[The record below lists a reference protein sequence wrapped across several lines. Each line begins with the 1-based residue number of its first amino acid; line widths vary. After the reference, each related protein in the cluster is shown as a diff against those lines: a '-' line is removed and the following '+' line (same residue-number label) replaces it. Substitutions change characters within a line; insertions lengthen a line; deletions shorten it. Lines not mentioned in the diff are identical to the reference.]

1 MSADDTDVLVV
12 GAGVAGIAAARTLRA
27 RGLSCLVLEAKDRIG
42 GRAYTDATGF
52 DHGASWLHQAND
64 NPLTAFAEAL
74 GFETV
79 DHDLL
84 RQRLLFTEGRFAS
97 TAERG
102 AFATAEDR
110 FWRVIEA
117 AATDGAPDRPASEAA
132 PEGGRFDPLV
142 AHWEGAQICAAE
154 LSRMSL
160 HDFAATALDG
170 PNLLLRRGLGTLV
183 AALSEGLPI
192 RLKAPVAQLDWG
204 KNAIE
209 ARGSFGRIRAG
220 AAIITVST
228 AVLAQGG
235 IAFTPDLPAEK
246 CAAIRAL
253 PLGLLNKLAFPIPP
267 GTVPEFGAFAS
278 LRRDIAGAGD
288 RPISWIARPFG
299 APVILAFMGGSL
311 AWELSRAG
319 MGATEAHARAEFAR
333 VFGTEAAQALGVPII
348 TDWGNDPAFFG
359 SYSHA
364 IPGGQA
370 ARHVLAEP
378 LADGRLIFAGEAC
391 HPRFAATVAG
401 AWLSGEAAAQQLAGG
416 RGAVAKRS
424 KHAP

>member
-1 MSADDTDVLVV
+1 MGMSDEPDVLVV
-12 GAGVAGIAAARTLRA
+12 GAGVAGIAAARALRA

-64 NPLTAFAEAL
+64 NPLTAFAETL
-74 GFETV
+74 GFEVV

-84 RQRLLFTEGRFAS
+84 RQSLLFTEGRFAT
-97 TAERG
+97 TAERK
-102 AFATAEDR
+102 AFAMAEDH

-117 AATDGAPDRPASEAA
+117 AAANGAPDRPASDAA
-132 PEGGRFDPLV
+132 PQGGRFDALV

-183 AALSEGLPI
+183 ATLADGLRI
-192 RLKAPVAQLDWG
+192 RLGAGVSRLEWSRQG
-204 KNAIE
+204 VE
-209 ARGSFGRIRAG
+209 AEGVFGRIRAH

-228 AVLAQGG
+228 GVLAQGG
-235 IAFTPDLPAEK
+235 IAFCPDLPVATLG
-246 CAAIRAL
+246 AIHAL

-267 GTVPEFGAFAS
+267 ATLPEFGAFAS
-278 LRRDIAGAGD
+278 LRRDNAAPAD

-299 APVILAFMGGSL
+299 APVMLAFIGGSL

-319 MGATEAHARAEFAR
+319 PAAAELHARAEFAK
-333 VFGTEAAQALGVPII
+333 VFGAEAAAALGPPII

-364 IPGGQA
+364 RPGAQS
-370 ARHVLAEP
+370 ARRALAEP

-401 AWLSGEAAAQQLAGG
+401 AWLSGEGAAQL
-416 RGAVAKRS
+416 VLS
-424 KHAP
+424 

>member
-1 MSADDTDVLVV
+1 MSADEPDVLVV
-12 GAGVAGIAAARTLRA
+12 GAGVAGIAAARTLHA
-27 RGLSCLVLEAKDRIG
+27 RGLTCLVLEAKDRIG
-42 GRAYTDATGF
+42 GRTYTDATGF

-79 DHDLL
+79 DHDKL
-84 RQRLLFTEGRFAS
+84 RQRLLFTEGRFAT

-117 AATDGAPDRPASEAA
+117 AAADGAPDRPASDAA
-132 PEGGRFDPLV
+132 PQGGRFDALV
-142 AHWEGAQICAAE
+142 AHWEGAQIYAAE

-160 HDFAATALDG
+160 HDFAATSLDG

-183 AALSEGLPI
+183 STLAEGLPI
-192 RLKAPVAQLDWG
+192 RLNAPVAQLDWG
-204 KNAIE
+204 GSGVE
-209 ARGSFGRIRAG
+209 ASGAFGRIRAR

-228 AVLAQGG
+228 GVLAQAS
-235 IAFTPDLPAEK
+235 IAFTPGLPAQTQD
-246 CAAIRAL
+246 AIKVL
-253 PLGLLNKLAFPIPP
+253 PLGLLTKLSFPIPP
-267 GTVPEFGAFAS
+267 GALPEFGAFAS
-278 LRRDIAGAGD
+278 LRRDIAGPGD

-299 APVILAFMGGSL
+299 APVLLAFIGGSL
-311 AWELSRAG
+311 AWELSRVGKHA
-319 MGATEAHARAEFAR
+319 AEAHARAEFAH
-333 VFGTEAAQALGVPII
+333 VFGAEAAKALGPPII
-348 TDWGNDPAFFG
+348 TDWGEDPAFFG

-364 IPGGQA
+364 IPGAQA
-370 ARHVLAEP
+370 ARRVLAEP

-401 AWLSGEAAAQQLAGG
+401 AWLSGEDAAQFIL
-416 RGAVAKRS
+416 S
-424 KHAP
+424 

>member
-1 MSADDTDVLVV
+1 MSADEADVLVV
-12 GAGVAGIAAARTLRA
+12 GAGVAGIAAARALRA

-42 GRAYTDATGF
+42 GRAYTDATSF

-64 NPLTAFAEAL
+64 NPLAGFAEAL

-79 DHDLL
+79 DHDKL
-84 RQRLLFTEGRFAS
+84 RQRLLFTEGRFA
-97 TAERG
+97 TAAERHT
-102 AFATAEDR
+102 FAAAEDH

-117 AATDGAPDRPASEAA
+117 AAADGAPDRPATDAA

-183 AALSEGLPI
+183 STLAEGLPI
-192 RLKAPVAQLDWG
+192 RLNAPVTRIDWRG
-204 KNAIE
+204 EDVE
-209 ARGSFGRIRAG
+209 ASGAFGRIRAR

-228 AVLAQGG
+228 GVLAQGS

-246 CAAIRAL
+246 HAAIKAL
-253 PLGLLNKLAFPIPP
+253 PLGLLSKLAFPIPP
-267 GTVPEFGAFAS
+267 STLPEFGAFAS
-278 LRRDIAGAGD
+278 LRRDIAEPGD

-299 APVILAFMGGSL
+299 APVMLAFIGGSL
-311 AWELSRAG
+311 AWELSRTG
-319 MGATEAHARAEFAR
+319 KPATEAHARAEFAR
-333 VFGTEAAQALGVPII
+333 VFGAEAAAALGPPII
-348 TDWGNDPAFFG
+348 TDWGGDPHFLG

-364 IPGGQA
+364 VPGGQA
-370 ARHVLAEP
+370 ARRVLAEP

-401 AWLSGEAAAQQLAGG
+401 AWLSGEGAAQL
-416 RGAVAKRS
+416 VL
-424 KHAP
+424 P

>member
-1 MSADDTDVLVV
+1 MSDEVEVLVV
-12 GAGVAGIAAARTLRA
+12 GAGVAGIAAARALRM

-74 GFETV
+74 GFETI
-79 DHDLL
+79 DHDKL
-84 RQRLLFTEGRFAS
+84 RQRLLFTEGRFAT

-102 AFATAEDR
+102 AFAAAEDR

-117 AATDGAPDRPASEAA
+117 AAADGAPDRPASDAA
-132 PEGGRFDPLV
+132 PQGGRFDALV

-183 AALSEGLPI
+183 ASLAEGLPI
-192 RLKAPVAQLDWG
+192 QLNAPVAQLDWG
-204 KNAIE
+204 GKSVE
-209 ARGSFGRIRAG
+209 ASGAFGRIRAR

-228 AVLAQGG
+228 GVLAQGR
-235 IAFTPDLPAEK
+235 IAFTPGLPAQTQE
-246 CAAIRAL
+246 AITAL
-253 PLGLLNKLAFPIPP
+253 PLGLLNKLSFPIAP
-267 GTVPEFGAFAS
+267 GALPELGPFAS
-278 LRRDIAGAGD
+278 LRRDIAGQGD

-299 APVILAFMGGSL
+299 APVMLAFIGGSL

-319 MGATEAHARAEFAR
+319 QRATEAHARAEFASI
-333 VFGTEAAQALGVPII
+333 FGAEAAQALGAPII
-348 TDWGNDPAFFG
+348 ANWGEDPQFFG

-364 IPGGQA
+364 IPGAQA
-370 ARHVLAEP
+370 ARRVLGAP
-378 LADGRLIFAGEAC
+378 IADGRLIFAGEAC

-401 AWLSGEAAAQQLAGG
+401 AWLSGEGAAQL
-416 RGAVAKRS
+416 VLC
-424 KHAP
+424 

>member
-1 MSADDTDVLVV
+1 MGAAETDVLII
-12 GAGVAGIAAARTLRA
+12 GAGVAGIAAARALSA
-27 RGLSCLVLEAKDRIG
+27 RGLSCLVLEAKNRIG

-64 NPLTAFAEAL
+64 NPMTALAEAL
-74 GFETV
+74 GFESV
-79 DHDLL
+79 DHDKL
-84 RQRLLFTEGRFAS
+84 RQRLLFTEGRFAT
-97 TAERG
+97 TAERR
-102 AFATAEDR
+102 AFAAAEDR

-117 AATDGAPDRPASEAA
+117 AAADGAPDRPASDAA
-132 PEGGRFDPLV
+132 PEGERFDPLV

-154 LSRMSL
+154 LARMSL

-183 AALSEGLPI
+183 TTLAEGLPI
-192 RLKAPVAQLDWG
+192 TLNAPVTQIDWRG
-204 KNAIE
+204 KDVEVGGA
-209 ARGSFGRIRAG
+209 FGRIRAR

-228 AVLAQGG
+228 GVLAQGG
-235 IAFTPDLPAEK
+235 ITFTPDLPAEK
-246 CAAIRAL
+246 YAAIKAL
-253 PLGLLNKLAFPIPP
+253 PLGLLNKLVFSIPP
-267 GTVPEFGAFAS
+267 GVLPEFGAFAS
-278 LRRDIAGAGD
+278 LRRDIAAPGD

-299 APVILAFMGGSL
+299 APVMLAFIGGSL

-319 MGATEAHARAEFAR
+319 KRATEAHARAEFAR
-333 VFGTEAAQALGVPII
+333 VFGTEAAAALGPPII
-348 TDWGNDPAFFG
+348 TEWGEDPHFLG

-364 IPGGQA
+364 IPGAQA
-370 ARHVLAEP
+370 ARRVLAEP
-378 LADGRLIFAGEAC
+378 LGNGRLIFAGEAC
-391 HPRFAATVAG
+391 HPRYAATVAG

>member
-1 MSADDTDVLVV
+1 
-12 GAGVAGIAAARTLRA
+12 
-27 RGLSCLVLEAKDRIG
+27 SCLVLEAKGRIG

-52 DHGASWLHQAND
+52 DHGASWLHEAND
-64 NPLTAFAEAL
+64 NPLTGFAEAL

-79 DHDLL
+79 DHDKL
-84 RQRLLFTEGRFAS
+84 RQRLLFTEGRFA
-97 TAERG
+97 TAAERQ
-102 AFATAEDR
+102 AFAVAEDH

-117 AATDGAPDRPASEAA
+117 AAADGAPDRPASDAA

-160 HDFAATALDG
+160 HDFATTALDG

-183 AALSEGLPI
+183 STLAEGLPI
-192 RLKAPVAQLDWG
+192 RLKAPVAQLDWSD
-204 KNAIE
+204 NHVE
-209 ARGSFGRIRAG
+209 ASGAFGRLRAR

-228 AVLAQGG
+228 GVLAQGG
-235 IAFTPDLPAEK
+235 ITFTPDLPAEK
-246 CAAIRAL
+246 HAAIKAL

-267 GTVPEFGAFAS
+267 GVLPEFGPFAS
-278 LRRDIAGAGD
+278 LRRDIAAAGD

-299 APVILAFMGGSL
+299 APVMLAFIGGSL

-319 MGATEAHARAEFAR
+319 KQATEAHARAEFAR
-333 VFGTEAAQALGVPII
+333 VFGAEAAAALGPPII
-348 TDWGNDPAFFG
+348 TDWGGDPHFLG

-370 ARHVLAEP
+370 ARRVLSEP
-378 LADGRLIFAGEAC
+378 LANGRLIFAGEAC

-401 AWLSGEAAAQQLAGG
+401 AWLSGEAAAQQLTGG

-424 KHAP
+424 KHGP

>member
-1 MSADDTDVLVV
+1 MSADETDVLIV
-12 GAGVAGIAAARTLRA
+12 GAGVAGVAAARSLRA

-52 DHGASWLHQAND
+52 DHGASWLHQSND
-64 NPLTAFAEAL
+64 NPLTGFAEAL

-79 DHDLL
+79 DHDKL
-84 RQRLLFTEGRFAS
+84 RQRLLFTEGRFAT

-102 AFATAEDR
+102 AFAAAEDR

-117 AATDGAPDRPASEAA
+117 AAADGAPDRPASDAA
-132 PEGGRFDPLV
+132 PQGGRFDALV

-183 AALSEGLPI
+183 STLAEGLPI
-192 RLKAPVAQLDWG
+192 RLNAPVAQLDWG
-204 KNAIE
+204 
-209 ARGSFGRIRAG
+209 GSGVEGSGAFGRIRAR

-228 AVLAQGG
+228 GVLAQ
-235 IAFTPDLPAEK
+235 ASMTFTPGLPAQTRD
-246 CAAIRAL
+246 AINAL
-253 PLGLLNKLAFPIPP
+253 PLGLLSKLSFPIPP
-267 GTVPEFGAFAS
+267 GTLPEFGPFAS
-278 LRRDIAGAGD
+278 LRRDISGPGD

-299 APVILAFMGGSL
+299 APVMLAFIGGSL

-319 MGATEAHARAEFAR
+319 KHAAEAHARAEFAR
-333 VFGTEAAQALGVPII
+333 VFGAEAARALGPPII
-348 TDWGNDPAFFG
+348 TDWGEDPHFLG

-364 IPGGQA
+364 IPGAQA
-370 ARHVLAEP
+370 ARRVLAEP

-401 AWLSGEAAAQQLAGG
+401 AWLSGEAAAQLIL
-416 RGAVAKRS
+416 S
-424 KHAP
+424 

>member
-1 MSADDTDVLVV
+1 MSADETDVLIV
-12 GAGVAGIAAARTLRA
+12 GAGVAGVAAARSLRA

-52 DHGASWLHQAND
+52 DHGASWLHQSND
-64 NPLTAFAEAL
+64 NPLTGFAEAL

-79 DHDLL
+79 DHDKL
-84 RQRLLFTEGRFAS
+84 RQRLLFTEGRFAT

-102 AFATAEDR
+102 AFAAAEDR

-117 AATDGAPDRPASEAA
+117 AAADGAPDRPASDAA
-132 PEGGRFDPLV
+132 PQGGRFDALV

-183 AALSEGLPI
+183 GSLAEGLPI
-192 RLKAPVAQLDWG
+192 RLSAPVTRLDWG
-204 KNAIE
+204 
-209 ARGSFGRIRAG
+209 GSGVEGSGAFGRIRAR

-228 AVLAQGG
+228 GVLAQAS
-235 IAFTPDLPAEK
+235 ITFTPGLPVQTQG
-246 CAAIRAL
+246 AINAL
-253 PLGLLNKLAFPIPP
+253 PLGLLSKLSFPIPP
-267 GTVPEFGAFAS
+267 GTLPEFGPFAS
-278 LRRDIAGAGD
+278 LRRDIAGQGD

-299 APVILAFMGGSL
+299 APVMLAFIGGSL

-319 MGATEAHARAEFAR
+319 KHAAEAHARAEFAR
-333 VFGTEAAQALGVPII
+333 IFGAEAARALGPPII
-348 TDWGNDPAFFG
+348 TDWGEDPHFLG

-364 IPGGQA
+364 IPGAQA
-370 ARHVLAEP
+370 ARRVLAEP
-378 LADGRLIFAGEAC
+378 LGGGRLIFAGEAC

-401 AWLSGEAAAQQLAGG
+401 AWLSGEAAAQLIL
-416 RGAVAKRS
+416 S
-424 KHAP
+424 

>member
-1 MSADDTDVLVV
+1 MSNQAEVLVV
-12 GAGVAGIAAARTLRA
+12 GAGVAGIAAARTVQA

-74 GFETV
+74 GLEAV
-79 DHDLL
+79 DHDKL
-84 RQRLLFTEGRFAS
+84 RQRLLFTEGRFA
-97 TAERG
+97 TAAERHT
-102 AFATAEDR
+102 FAAAEDH

-117 AATDGAPDRPASEAA
+117 AAADGAPDRPASDAA

-183 AALSEGLPI
+183 ATLAEGLPI
-192 RLKAPVAQLDWG
+192 RLSAPVMQLDWSG
-204 KNAIE
+204 KHVE
-209 ARGSFGRIRAG
+209 ASGSFGRIRAH

-228 AVLAQGG
+228 GVLAQGS
-235 IAFTPDLPAEK
+235 ITFTPDLPAERR
-246 CAAIRAL
+246 AAIKAL
-253 PLGLLNKLAFPIPP
+253 PLGLLNKLFFPIPP
-267 GTVPEFGAFAS
+267 GVLPEFGPFAS
-278 LRRDIAGAGD
+278 LRRDIAGLDD

-299 APVILAFMGGSL
+299 APVMLAFIGGSL

-319 MGATEAHARAEFAR
+319 ARATEAHARAEFAR
-333 VFGTEAAQALGVPII
+333 VFGADAAAALGPPII
-348 TDWGNDPAFFG
+348 TDWGGDAHFLG

-370 ARHVLAEP
+370 ARRVLAEP
-378 LADGRLIFAGEAC
+378 LANGRLIFAGEAC

-401 AWLSGEAAAQQLAGG
+401 AWLSGEQAAQLITA
-416 RGAVAKRS
+416 
-424 KHAP
+424 

>member
-1 MSADDTDVLVV
+1 MSIQPDFLVV
-12 GAGVAGIAAARTLRA
+12 GAGVAGIAAARALQA

-64 NPLTAFAEAL
+64 NPLTGFAEAL

-79 DHDLL
+79 DHDKL
-84 RQRLLFTEGRFAS
+84 RQRLLFTKGRFAT
-97 TAERG
+97 TAERH
-102 AFATAEDR
+102 AFAAAEDH

-117 AATDGAPDRPASEAA
+117 AAADGAPDRPASDAA

-160 HDFAATALDG
+160 HDFVATALDG

-183 AALSEGLPI
+183 STLAEGLPI
-192 RLKAPVAQLDWG
+192 RLNAPVMQLDWSG
-204 KNAIE
+204 NHVE
-209 ARGSFGRIRAG
+209 ASGAFGRIFAR

-228 AVLAQGG
+228 GVLAQGG
-235 IAFTPDLPAEK
+235 ITFTPDLPAEK
-246 CAAIRAL
+246 RAAIKAL

-267 GTVPEFGAFAS
+267 GVMPEFGPFAS
-278 LRRDIAGAGD
+278 LRRDIATPGD

-299 APVILAFMGGSL
+299 APEMLAFIGGSL

-319 MGATEAHARAEFAR
+319 KQATEAHARAEFAR
-333 VFGTEAAQALGVPII
+333 VFGPEAAAALGPPII
-348 TDWGNDPAFFG
+348 TDWGGDPHFLG

-364 IPGGQA
+364 MPGGQA
-370 ARHVLAEP
+370 ARRVLAEP
-378 LADGRLIFAGEAC
+378 LAEGSLFFAGEAC
-391 HPRFAATVAG
+391 HPRLG
-401 AWLSGEAAAQQLAGG
+401 
-416 RGAVAKRS
+416 
-424 KHAP
+424 

>member
-1 MSADDTDVLVV
+1 MSADETDVLIV
-12 GAGVAGIAAARTLRA
+12 GAGVAGVAAARSLRA

-74 GFETV
+74 GFETL
-79 DHDLL
+79 DHDKL
-84 RQRLLFTEGRFAS
+84 RQRLLFTEGRFAT

-102 AFATAEDR
+102 AFAAAEDR

-117 AATDGAPDRPASEAA
+117 AAADGAPDRPASDAA
-132 PEGGRFDPLV
+132 PQGGRFDALV

-183 AALSEGLPI
+183 ASLAEGLPI
-192 RLKAPVAQLDWG
+192 RLSAPVTRLDWG
-204 KNAIE
+204 
-209 ARGSFGRIRAG
+209 GSGVEGSGAFGRIRAR

-228 AVLAQGG
+228 GVLAQAS
-235 IAFTPDLPAEK
+235 ITFTPGLPVQTQD
-246 CAAIRAL
+246 AINAL
-253 PLGLLNKLAFPIPP
+253 PLGLLSKLSFPIPP
-267 GTVPEFGAFAS
+267 GTLPEFGPFAS
-278 LRRDIAGAGD
+278 LRRDISGPGD

-299 APVILAFMGGSL
+299 APVMLAFIGGSL

-319 MGATEAHARAEFAR
+319 KHAAEAHARAEFAR
-333 VFGTEAAQALGVPII
+333 VFGAEAARALGPPII
-348 TDWGNDPAFFG
+348 TDWGEDPHFLG

-364 IPGGQA
+364 IPGAQA
-370 ARHVLAEP
+370 ARRVLAEP
-378 LADGRLIFAGEAC
+378 LGNGRLIFAGEAC

-401 AWLSGEAAAQQLAGG
+401 AWLSGEAAAQLIL
-416 RGAVAKRS
+416 S
-424 KHAP
+424 

>member
-1 MSADDTDVLVV
+1 MSIQPDFLVV
-12 GAGVAGIAAARTLRA
+12 GAGVAGIAAARALQA

-64 NPLTAFAEAL
+64 NPLTGFAEAL

-79 DHDLL
+79 DHDKL
-84 RQRLLFTEGRFAS
+84 RQRLLFTKGRFAT
-97 TAERG
+97 TAERH
-102 AFATAEDR
+102 AFAAAEDH

-117 AATDGAPDRPASEAA
+117 AAADGAPDRPASDAA

-160 HDFAATALDG
+160 HDFVATALDG

-183 AALSEGLPI
+183 STLAEGLPI
-192 RLKAPVAQLDWG
+192 RLNAPVMQLDWSG
-204 KNAIE
+204 NHVE
-209 ARGSFGRIRAG
+209 ASGAFGRIRAQ

-228 AVLAQGG
+228 GVLAQGG
-235 IAFTPDLPAEK
+235 ITFTPDLPAEK
-246 CAAIRAL
+246 RAAIKAL

-267 GTVPEFGAFAS
+267 GVLPEFGPFAS
-278 LRRDIAGAGD
+278 LRRDIATPGD

-299 APVILAFMGGSL
+299 APVMLAFIGGSL

-319 MGATEAHARAEFAR
+319 KQASEAHARAEFAR
-333 VFGTEAAQALGVPII
+333 VFGAEAAAALGQPII
-348 TDWGNDPAFFG
+348 TDWGGDPHFLG

-370 ARHVLAEP
+370 ARRVLGEP
-378 LADGRLIFAGEAC
+378 LGDGRLIFAGEAC

-416 RGAVAKRS
+416 RAAVAKFS
-424 KHAP
+424 KHGP

>member
-1 MSADDTDVLVV
+1 MSADEPDVLVV
-12 GAGVAGIAAARTLRA
+12 GAGVAGIAAARTLHA

-52 DHGASWLHQAND
+52 DHGASWLHQSND
-64 NPLTAFAEAL
+64 NPLTGFAEAL
-74 GFETV
+74 GFETL
-79 DHDLL
+79 DHDKL
-84 RQRLLFTEGRFAS
+84 RQRLLFTEGRFAT

-102 AFATAEDR
+102 AFAATEDR

-117 AATDGAPDRPASEAA
+117 AAADGAPDRPASDAA
-132 PEGGRFDPLV
+132 PQGGRFDALV

-183 AALSEGLPI
+183 ASLAEGLPI
-192 RLKAPVAQLDWG
+192 RLSAPVTRLDWG
-204 KNAIE
+204 
-209 ARGSFGRIRAG
+209 GSGVEGSGAFGRIRAR

-228 AVLAQGG
+228 GVLAQ
-235 IAFTPDLPAEK
+235 ASMTFTPGLPAQTRD
-246 CAAIRAL
+246 AINAL
-253 PLGLLNKLAFPIPP
+253 PLGLLSKLSFPIPP
-267 GTVPEFGAFAS
+267 GTLPEFGPFAS
-278 LRRDIAGAGD
+278 LRRDISGPGD

-299 APVILAFMGGSL
+299 APVMLAFIGGSL

-319 MGATEAHARAEFAR
+319 KHAAEAHARAEFAR
-333 VFGTEAAQALGVPII
+333 VFGAEAARALGPPII
-348 TDWGNDPAFFG
+348 TDWGEDPHFLG

-364 IPGGQA
+364 IPGAQA
-370 ARHVLAEP
+370 ARRVLAEP
-378 LADGRLIFAGEAC
+378 LGNGRLIFAGEAC

-401 AWLSGEAAAQQLAGG
+401 AWLSGEAAAQLIL
-416 RGAVAKRS
+416 S
-424 KHAP
+424 

>member
-1 MSADDTDVLVV
+1 MSNQPDVLVV
-12 GAGVAGIAAARTLRA
+12 GAGVAGIAAARALHA
-27 RGLSCLVLEAKDRIG
+27 RGLTCLVLEAKDRIG

-74 GFETV
+74 GFEAV
-79 DHDLL
+79 DHDRL
-84 RQRLLFTEGRFAS
+84 RQRLLFTEGRFAT
-97 TAERG
+97 TAERS
-102 AFATAEDR
+102 AFAAAEDH

-117 AATDGAPDRPASEAA
+117 AAADGAPDRPASEAA
-132 PEGGRFDPLV
+132 PDGGRFDPLV

-183 AALSEGLPI
+183 ATLADGLPI
-192 RLKAPVAQLDWG
+192 QLNAPVKQLDWG
-204 KNAIE
+204 GTGVE
-209 ARGSFGRIRAG
+209 ASGTFGRIRAG

-235 IAFTPDLPAEK
+235 IAFTPDLPTK
-246 CAAIRAL
+246 TLDAIHAL

-267 GTVPEFGAFAS
+267 GTLPEFGAFAS

-299 APVILAFMGGSL
+299 APVMLAFIGGSL

-319 MGATEAHARAEFAR
+319 ATAAEAHARAEFAR
-333 VFGTEAAQALGVPII
+333 VFGTEAAQALGAPII

-401 AWLSGEAAAQQLAGG
+401 AWLSGEGAAA
-416 RGAVAKRS
+416 RVA
-424 KHAP
+424 

>member
-1 MSADDTDVLVV
+1 MSIQPDFLVV
-12 GAGVAGIAAARTLRA
+12 GAGVAGIAAARALQA

-64 NPLTAFAEAL
+64 NPLTGFAEAL

-79 DHDLL
+79 DHDKL
-84 RQRLLFTEGRFAS
+84 RQRLLFTKGRFAT
-97 TAERG
+97 TAERH
-102 AFATAEDR
+102 AFAAAEDH

-117 AATDGAPDRPASEAA
+117 AAADGAPDRPASDAA

-160 HDFAATALDG
+160 HDFVATALDG

-183 AALSEGLPI
+183 STLAEGLPI
-192 RLKAPVAQLDWG
+192 RLNAPVMQLDWSG
-204 KNAIE
+204 NHVE
-209 ARGSFGRIRAG
+209 ASGAFGRIRAQ

-228 AVLAQGG
+228 GVLAQGG
-235 IAFTPDLPAEK
+235 ITFTPDLPAEK
-246 CAAIRAL
+246 RAAIKAL

-267 GTVPEFGAFAS
+267 GVLPEFGPFAS
-278 LRRDIAGAGD
+278 LRRDIATPGD

-299 APVILAFMGGSL
+299 APVMLAFIGGSL

-319 MGATEAHARAEFAR
+319 KQASEAHARAEFAR
-333 VFGTEAAQALGVPII
+333 VFGAEAAAALGPPII
-348 TDWGNDPAFFG
+348 TDWGGDPHFLG

-364 IPGGQA
+364 MPGGQA
-370 ARHVLAEP
+370 ARRVLAEP
-378 LADGRLIFAGEAC
+378 LAEGSLFFAGEAC

-416 RGAVAKRS
+416 RAAVAKFS
-424 KHAP
+424 KHGP

>member
-1 MSADDTDVLVV
+1 MSNQPDVLVV
-12 GAGVAGIAAARTLRA
+12 GAGVAGIAAARALHA
-27 RGLSCLVLEAKDRIG
+27 RGLTCQVLEAKDRIG

-64 NPLTAFAEAL
+64 NPLTAFAESL
-74 GFETV
+74 GFEAV
-79 DHDLL
+79 DHDRL
-84 RQRLLFTEGRFAS
+84 RQRLLFTEGRFAT
-97 TAERG
+97 TAERS
-102 AFATAEDR
+102 AFAAAEDH

-117 AATDGAPDRPASEAA
+117 AAADGAPDRPASEAA
-132 PEGGRFDPLV
+132 PEGGRFDALV

-204 KNAIE
+204 RNAVE
-209 ARGSFGRIRAG
+209 ARGPFGRIRAR

-228 AVLAQGG
+228 GVLAQGG
-235 IAFTPDLPAEK
+235 IAFTPNLPTK
-246 CAAIRAL
+246 TLDAIHAL
-253 PLGLLNKLAFPIPP
+253 PLGLLNKLSFPISP
-267 GTVPEFGAFAS
+267 GTLPEFGPFAS
-278 LRRDIAGAGD
+278 LRRDIAGPGD
-288 RPISWIARPFG
+288 RPISWIARPYG
-299 APVILAFMGGSL
+299 APVMLAFIGGSL

-319 MGATEAHARAEFAR
+319 ATAAEAHARAEFAS
-333 VFGTEAAQALGVPII
+333 VFGAEAAAALGVPII

-364 IPGGQA
+364 IPGAQA
-370 ARHVLAEP
+370 ARRVLAEP
-378 LADGRLIFAGEAC
+378 LGDGRLIFAGEAC
-391 HPRFAATVAG
+391 QPRFAATVAG

>member
-1 MSADDTDVLVV
+1 MSDEVEVLVV
-12 GAGVAGIAAARTLRA
+12 GAGVAGIAAARALRA

-74 GFETV
+74 GFETI
-79 DHDLL
+79 DHDKL
-84 RQRLLFTEGRFAS
+84 RQRLLFTEGRFA
-97 TAERG
+97 TTDERG
-102 AFATAEDR
+102 AFAAAEDH

-117 AATDGAPDRPASEAA
+117 AAADGTPDRPASDAA
-132 PEGGRFDPLV
+132 PQGGRFDGLV

-160 HDFAATALDG
+160 HDFATTALDG

-183 AALSEGLPI
+183 ASLAEGLPI
-192 RLKAPVAQLDWG
+192 QLNAPVAQLDWG
-204 KNAIE
+204 GKSVE
-209 ARGSFGRIRAG
+209 ASGAFGRIRAR

-228 AVLAQGG
+228 GVLAQGR
-235 IAFTPDLPAEK
+235 IAFTPVLPAQTRE
-246 CAAIRAL
+246 AINAL
-253 PLGLLNKLAFPIPP
+253 PLGLLNKLSFPIAP
-267 GTVPEFGAFAS
+267 GALPELGPFAS
-278 LRRDIAGAGD
+278 LRRDIAGQGD

-299 APVILAFMGGSL
+299 APVMLAFIGGSL

-319 MGATEAHARAEFAR
+319 QRATEAHARAEFASI
-333 VFGTEAAQALGVPII
+333 FGAEAAQALGAPII
-348 TDWGNDPAFFG
+348 ANWGEDPQFFG

-364 IPGGQA
+364 IPGAQA
-370 ARHVLAEP
+370 ARRVLGAP
-378 LADGRLIFAGEAC
+378 IADGRLIFAGEAC

-401 AWLSGEAAAQQLAGG
+401 AWLSGEGAAQL
-416 RGAVAKRS
+416 VLC
-424 KHAP
+424 

>member
-1 MSADDTDVLVV
+1 MSADETDVLIV
-12 GAGVAGIAAARTLRA
+12 GAGVAGVAAARSLRA

-52 DHGASWLHQAND
+52 DHGASWLHQSND

-74 GFETV
+74 GFETL
-79 DHDLL
+79 DHDKL
-84 RQRLLFTEGRFAS
+84 RQRLLFTEGRFAT

-102 AFATAEDR
+102 AFAAAEDR

-117 AATDGAPDRPASEAA
+117 AAADGAPDRPASDAA
-132 PEGGRFDPLV
+132 PQGGRFDALV

-183 AALSEGLPI
+183 ASLAEGLPI
-192 RLKAPVAQLDWG
+192 RLSAPVTRLDWG
-204 KNAIE
+204 
-209 ARGSFGRIRAG
+209 GSGVEGSGAFGRIRAR

-228 AVLAQGG
+228 GVLAQAS
-235 IAFTPDLPAEK
+235 ITFTPGLPAQTQD
-246 CAAIRAL
+246 AINAL
-253 PLGLLNKLAFPIPP
+253 PLGLLTKLSFPITP
-267 GTVPEFGAFAS
+267 GTLPEFGPFAS
-278 LRRDIAGAGD
+278 LRRDISGPGD

-299 APVILAFMGGSL
+299 APVMLAFIGGSL

-319 MGATEAHARAEFAR
+319 KHAAEAHARAEFAR
-333 VFGTEAAQALGVPII
+333 VFGAEAARALGPPII
-348 TDWGNDPAFFG
+348 TDWGEDPHFLG

-364 IPGGQA
+364 IPGAQA
-370 ARHVLAEP
+370 ARRVLAEP
-378 LADGRLIFAGEAC
+378 LGNGRLIFAGEAC

-401 AWLSGEAAAQQLAGG
+401 AWLSGEAAAQLIL
-416 RGAVAKRS
+416 S
-424 KHAP
+424 

>member
-1 MSADDTDVLVV
+1 MSADETDVLVV
-12 GAGVAGIAAARTLRA
+12 GAGVAGIAAARTLHA

-64 NPLTAFAEAL
+64 NPLTGFAEAL

-79 DHDLL
+79 DHDKL
-84 RQRLLFTEGRFAS
+84 RQRLLFTEGRFAT

-102 AFATAEDR
+102 AFAATEDR

-117 AATDGAPDRPASEAA
+117 AAADGTPDRPASDAA
-132 PEGGRFDPLV
+132 PQGGRFDALV

-183 AALSEGLPI
+183 ASLAEGLPI
-192 RLKAPVAQLDWG
+192 RLSATVTRLDWG
-204 KNAIE
+204 
-209 ARGSFGRIRAG
+209 GSGVEGSGAFGRIRAR

-228 AVLAQGG
+228 GVLAQAS
-235 IAFTPDLPAEK
+235 IAFTPDLPAQTRD
-246 CAAIRAL
+246 AINAL
-253 PLGLLNKLAFPIPP
+253 PLGLLSKLSFPIPP
-267 GTVPEFGAFAS
+267 GTLPEFGPFAS
-278 LRRDIAGAGD
+278 LRRDISGPGD

-299 APVILAFMGGSL
+299 APVMLAFIGGSL

-319 MGATEAHARAEFAR
+319 KHAAEAHARAEFAR
-333 VFGTEAAQALGVPII
+333 IFGAEAARALGPPII
-348 TDWGNDPAFFG
+348 TDWGEDPHFLG

-364 IPGGQA
+364 IPGAQA
-370 ARHVLAEP
+370 ARRVLAEP

-401 AWLSGEAAAQQLAGG
+401 AWLSGEAAAQLIL
-416 RGAVAKRS
+416 S
-424 KHAP
+424 

>member
-1 MSADDTDVLVV
+1 MNVDEPDVLVV

-84 RQRLLFTEGRFAS
+84 RQRLLFTEGRFAT
-97 TAERG
+97 TAERR
-102 AFATAEDR
+102 AVTAAEDR

-117 AATDGAPDRPASEAA
+117 AAADGAPDRPASDAA
-132 PEGGRFDPLV
+132 PQGGRFDALV

-183 AALSEGLPI
+183 STLAEGLPI
-192 RLKAPVAQLDWG
+192 QLNAPVAQLDWG
-204 KNAIE
+204 GSGVE
-209 ARGSFGRIRAG
+209 ASGAFGRIRAR
-220 AAIITVST
+220 ATIITVST
-228 AVLAQGG
+228 GVLAQSG
-235 IAFTPDLPAEK
+235 IAFTPDLPAQTQD
-246 CAAIRAL
+246 AIKAL
-253 PLGLLNKLAFPIPP
+253 PLGLLTKLSFPIPP
-267 GTVPEFGAFAS
+267 GTLPEFGPFAS
-278 LRRDIAGAGD
+278 LRRDIAGPGD

-299 APVILAFMGGSL
+299 APVMLAFIGGSL

-319 MGATEAHARAEFAR
+319 KHAAEAHARAAF
-333 VFGTEAAQALGVPII
+333 VDIFGAEAAAALGPPII
-348 TDWGNDPAFFG
+348 TDWGEDPAFFG

-364 IPGGQA
+364 IPGAQA
-370 ARHVLAEP
+370 ARRALAEP
-378 LADGRLIFAGEAC
+378 HAGGRLIFAGEAC

-401 AWLSGEAAAQQLAGG
+401 AWLSGEGAAQLIL
-416 RGAVAKRS
+416 R
-424 KHAP
+424 